1 VLTGFARRGVGRDA
15 LASLFLHGAS
25 LLLSFALG
33 IFLARALGPASY
45 GALAV
50 VLALLG
56 VLANASAL
64 GLPNTVTR
72 RVAAHYAQ
80 GSWGDITGII
90 TFATRTTGA
99 AALVI
104 TLGALIVLLIV
115 NPFAAIS
122 TTALVIGVCSIPA
135 VALTQVDGATLRGF
149 GRGIISQLVTNLLR
163 PMVLLAIVCTWFIVR
178 GYRLDYNEVVVAN
191 LIAAMSVWMAA
202 RVWCRRTIRTSG
214 TQGAEGAGVA
224 PLNVWPEALPFLL
237 VSVLALVGARIDL
250 FLITFLLDMHSAG
263 LYEVAA
269 RGADLVLMP
278 LTATGV
284 VLAPE
289 FSRRNALRDHAAL
302 QRLATL
308 SCWGLFIASLPI
320 ALALVLG
327 SRQITSFAFG
337 PDYAASSG
345 SLAILALGYLATL
358 SLGPVHLI
366 LGMTGYSRQSAAG
379 AIAAVIMGSGL
390 SAVLIP
396 MIGIEGAAVA
406 RGVSQTAVAIW
417 LAILV
422 RRALGVRSALLPLP
436 WASKGSAV
444 PCNRAL

>member
-1 VLTGFARRGVGRDA
+1 MLTGFARRGVGRDA

-56 VLANASAL
+56 VMANASAL

-90 TFATRTTGA
+90 TFATRTTGV
-99 AALVI
+99 AALAI
-104 TLGALIVLLIV
+104 TLVALIVLLIV

-191 LIAAMSVWMAA
+191 LIAAMSAWMAA

-214 TQGAEGAGVA
+214 TQGAGVA

-250 FLITFLLDMHSAG
+250 FLITFLLDIHSAG

-320 ALALVLG
+320 ALALALG
-327 SRQITSFAFG
+327 SRQVTSFAFG

-379 AIAAVIMGSGL
+379 AIAAVIIGSGL

-396 MIGIEGAAVA
+396 MIGIEGAAIA

-436 WASKGSAV
+436 WSSKGSAV